1 MTIRTTNSN
10 AARSAILIAA
20 LAVTGMGLS
29 GCSVIQGLLGEE
41 TVARDGDTQEV
52 VEAGS
57 ADVFNLHV
65 GDCFDDET
73 SEAGVTDVPA
83 VPCAE
88 PHDNEIYFIYDLP
101 DGEFPGDAAVE
112 TAANE
117 GCAAEFEAFVGLPYE
132 ASVLDHWAIYPSEDT
147 WTQIDDREVVCSV
160 WEPGVKV
167 TGTLA
172 GAAR

>member
-1 MTIRTTNSN
+1 MRNRHTTR
-10 AARSAILIAA
+10 AAIIIAGLA
-20 LAVTGMGLS
+20 LSGMALS
-29 GCSVIQGLLGEE
+29 GCSVIQDLLGEE
-41 TVARDGDTQEV
+41 TVARDADSQEV
-52 VEAGS
+52 VGAGS

-65 GDCFDDET
+65 GDCFNDET
-73 SEAGVTDVPA
+73 SDGGVTDVPA

-117 GCAAEFEAFVGLPYE
+117 GCAAEFEAFVGIAYE

-147 WTQIDDREVVCSV
+147 WTQIGDREVVCSV

-167 TGTLA
+167 SGSLA